1 MGAEFARNMETV
13 ASQHY
18 NYDQQ
23 AIEKPKPEEKEMT
36 GSSNYYSYRNK
47 DIELYEDIEVHCS
60 GCEVLN
66 LIRCLLHLW
75 LWMSMVIWETALLFG
90 SHIKPTSGSK
100 VLCYGK
106 GLFNTTKSQTFEE
119 SANRWDDVREDNLND
134 YQEMSITLEA
144 EIRNKKNA

>member
-1 MGAEFARNMETV
+1 METV

-47 DIELYEDIEVHCS
+47 DIVLYEDMEVHCS

-66 LIRCLLHLW
+66 SIRCLLHLW
-75 LWMSMVIWETALLFG
+75 LWMSMVIRETAFLFG

-100 VLCYGK
+100 ASPLLWQGFV
-106 GLFNTTKSQTFEE
+106 
-119 SANRWDDVREDNLND
+119 
-134 YQEMSITLEA
+134 
-144 EIRNKKNA
+144 